1 LRAAV
6 GRLNRDRRFG
16 RKQGWNDW
24 RAARLPLRSLPFL
37 AGDYRQMS
45 AMKIQ
50 LSLGA
55 ALLLAGSSIVTAQQ
69 PVPRMLNRAPAAT
82 LQAPV
87 PAAAEFT
94 VPNLSTP
101 NVTPELWLYSQEMRR
116 HDDPAQA
123 VRRRAELRADQRS
136 QRLAALKWFGLS
148 NSRPQASPVPLMGV
162 YSPTWVGN
170 GPNRYDWVGVETA
183 AATVHVESF
192 EVRR

>member
-1 LRAAV
+1 LV
-6 GRLNRDRRFG
+6 ESKGGMTGVRRG
-16 RKQGWNDW
+16 CRC
-24 RAARLPLRSLPFL
+24 APLPFL
-37 AGDYRQMS
+37 AGDHGRMP

-55 ALLLAGSSIVTAQQ
+55 ALLLAGASFVTDQQ
-69 PVPRMLNRAPAAT
+69 PVLRTPSRAPAAT
-82 LQAPV
+82 LQAPI

-94 VPNLSTP
+94 APNLSTP

-116 HDDPAQA
+116 HDDSAQA

-148 NSRPQASPVPLMGV
+148 NSRPQASPIPLMGV
-162 YSPTWVGN
+162 YSPAWVGN
-170 GPNRYDWVGVETA
+170 GPNRYDWVGAETA